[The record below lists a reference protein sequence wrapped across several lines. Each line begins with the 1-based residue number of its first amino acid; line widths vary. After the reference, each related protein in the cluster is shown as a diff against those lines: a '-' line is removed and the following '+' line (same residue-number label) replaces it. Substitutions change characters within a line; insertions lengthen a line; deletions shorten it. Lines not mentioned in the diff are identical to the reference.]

1 MADKGTYLDV
11 HKKDTGEVH
20 IHHLGSPEEVLFR
33 GRSERDCRTI
43 ATFLQGLRTHPIPRR
58 MKKYLL
64 ACLIND
70 VDA

>member
-1 MADKGTYLDV
+1 MTTEGTYLEV
-11 HKKDTGEVH
+11 QKKDNGEVH
-20 IHHLGSPEEVLFR
+20 IHHIGSINDVLHV
-33 GRSERDCRTI
+33 GRSERDSRSI
-43 ATFLQGLRTHPIPRR
+43 SNFLHGLRTQPIPRR

>member
-1 MADKGTYLDV
+1 MATEGTRLDV

-20 IHHLGSPEEVLFR
+20 IHHVGNPDEVLHV
-33 GRSERDCRTI
+33 GRSARDCRTI
-43 ATFLQGLRTHPIPRR
+43 AAFLQHLRTQPISRR